1 MDCEHCHLSFKSKY
15 TLKSH
20 LSNNKTCLK
29 LRGLEMDSKFICI
42 ACKQS
47 CTSNINLSLHMESCK
62 KYIIFKVQE
71 EYELKI
77 KGLTNNHDKEIS
89 FIKDEYNSKVKEN
102 QNSLMKKNEE
112 YAKGIKDLQA
122 GFDKEREAHEK
133 TVKDLQAQ
141 IDKMFSTIE
150 NLAKQ
155 AIDKPN
161 ATTTT
166 INTNNVK
173 NVYSDKYFLDKLTP
187 EYIKH
192 KCRNYLTEQVF
203 FQGQRGIARMCTEH
217 IIHTK
222 DNKVLLTCTD
232 VSRKK
237 FKYIDEHGNMKE
249 DYDARAF
256 MEKVIGPIKQ
266 VSQEVYENIL
276 SDVKYEREELEH
288 KKDLESMERKTALH
302 YKTDMAADC
311 YRQIIFIDNPDD
323 NHEFR
328 TELAINNHS

>member
-1 MDCEHCHLSFKSKY
+1 MSQVICEFCKTTLSSKY
-15 TLKSH
+15 ILKTH
-20 LSNNKTCLK
+20 LVNNKACLAI
-29 LRGLEMDSKFICI
+29 RNLELKTNFIC
-42 ACKQS
+42 
-47 CTSNINLSLHMESCK
+47 
-62 KYIIFKVQE
+62 
-71 EYELKI
+71 
-77 KGLTNNHDKEIS
+77 KGC
-89 FIKDEYNSKVKEN
+89 N
-102 QNSLMKKNEE
+102 QNSLDMPRLIIHQESCKSYKRLLLEEEHSQKLREKDKLLNDLKIKHSKEIKMVKEE

>member
-1 MDCEHCHLSFKSKY
+1 
-15 TLKSH
+15 
-20 LSNNKTCLK
+20 
-29 LRGLEMDSKFICI
+29 
-42 ACKQS
+42 
-47 CTSNINLSLHMESCK
+47 MESCK
-62 KYIIFKVQE
+62 KYIILKVQE

-77 KGLTNNHDKEIS
+77 AELKTNYERDIS
-89 FIKDEYNSKVKEN
+89 FIKGEYETKLKEN
-102 QNSLMKKNEE
+102 KI
-112 YAKGIKDLQA
+112 GIKELHTS
-122 GFDKEREAHEK
+122 FEKEREAHEK

-141 IDKMFSTIE
+141 IDKMFTTIE

-161 ATTTT
+161 ATTT

-173 NVYSDKYFLDKLTP
+173 NVYSDKYFLDKLTH
-187 EYIKH
+187 EDIKH

-237 FKYIDEHGNMKE
+237 FKYVDEHGNIKE

>member
-1 MDCEHCHLSFKSKY
+1 MECEHCKLVLKSKY
-15 TLKSH
+15 NLKSH
-20 LSNNKTCLK
+20 LENNKSCLK
-29 LRGLEMDSKFICI
+29 LRGLE
-42 ACKQS
+42 
-47 CTSNINLSLHMESCK
+47 TSCK
-62 KYIIFKVQE
+62 FVCKDCNGSFVSNMNLKVHLEICKNHITRTHE
-71 EYELKI
+71 EDKTKKIEELTLEKDKVITELYSEI
-77 KGLTNNHDKEIS
+77 KAERKTHQKEI
-89 FIKDEYNSKVKEN
+89 KD
-102 QNSLMKKNEE
+102 
-112 YAKGIKDLQA
+112 IQA
-122 GFDKEREAHEK
+122 GFEKEREAHEK

-161 ATTTT
+161 ATTT

-187 EYIKH
+187 EDIKH

-237 FKYIDEHGNMKE
+237 FKYVDEHGNIKE

-302 YKTDMAADC
+302 YKTDMATDC

>member
-77 KGLTNNHDKEIS
+77 KELTNNHDKEIS

-112 YAKGIKDLQA
+112 YTKEIKDLYTS
-122 GFDKEREAHEK
+122 FDKERESHEK

-161 ATTTT
+161 ATTT

-173 NVYSDKYFLDKLTP
+173 NVYSDKYFLDKLTH
-187 EYIKH
+187 EDIKH

>member
-15 TLKSH
+15 TLKSP

-77 KGLTNNHDKEIS
+77 KELTNNHDKEIS

-112 YAKGIKDLQA
+112 YTKEIKDLYTS
-122 GFDKEREAHEK
+122 FDKERESHEK

-161 ATTTT
+161 ATTT

-173 NVYSDKYFLDKLTP
+173 NVYSDKYFLDKLTH
-187 EYIKH
+187 EDIKH

>member
-1 MDCEHCHLSFKSKY
+1 MNLKVHLEICKNHITRTHEEEKNKKIEQL
-15 TLKSH
+15 TLEKDKVITD
-20 LSNNKTCLK
+20 L
-29 LRGLEMDSKFICI
+29 
-42 ACKQS
+42 QS
-47 CTSNINLSLHMESCK
+47 
-62 KYIIFKVQE
+62 
-71 EYELKI
+71 ELKAER
-77 KGLTNNHDKEIS
+77 KTHQKE
-89 FIKDEYNSKVKEN
+89 
-102 QNSLMKKNEE
+102 
-112 YAKGIKDLQA
+112 IKDLQI
-122 GFDKEREAHEK
+122 GFTKEIKDLHTSFEKEREAHEK

-141 IDKMFSTIE
+141 IDKMFTTIE

-155 AIDKPN
+155 AIDKP
-161 ATTTT
+161 TT

-187 EYIKH
+187 EDIKH

-237 FKYIDEHGNMKE
+237 FKYVDEHGNIKE

-266 VSQEVYENIL
+266 VSQEVYQNIL

-328 TELAINNHS
+328 TELAIMNH